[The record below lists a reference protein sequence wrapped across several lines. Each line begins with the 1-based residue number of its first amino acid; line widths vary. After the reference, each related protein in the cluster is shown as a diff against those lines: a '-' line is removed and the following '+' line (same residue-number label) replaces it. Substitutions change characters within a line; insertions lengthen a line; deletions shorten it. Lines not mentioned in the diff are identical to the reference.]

1 MKKDVD
7 GGRSLTTIRKIKI
20 ITLPRTYEDT
30 IEIILRWHPSA
41 PPLFFPP
48 PSWRAYTYVL
58 FDHPKDIPLARDR
71 TEPPLREGD

>member
-7 GGRSLTTIRKIKI
+7 GGRSLTIRI
-20 ITLPRTYEDT
+20 ITLPKDLCGYDRDHFEM
-30 IEIILRWHPSA
+30 A
-41 PPLFFPP
+41 PKRPTLFFPP

-58 FDHPKDIPLARDR
+58 FDHPKDVPLARDR